1 MASADRHTIHT
12 TEELHELVGEPHE
25 LTRLKVFNELEDTA
39 RTFIGRSPF
48 LLLSTSD
55 SVGNQDVSP
64 KGDPPG
70 FVEIEDDRTLLIPDR
85 PGNKLL
91 FGLANILSNSHVG
104 ILFMIPG
111 TGETLRVNGRAEIT
125 RDPELM
131 QRLLAR
137 GKPAR
142 LAIRVFIDEWFFH
155 CPKAFMRS
163 KLWEASSWP
172 ERQRISFGK
181 LFAKKLDKGK
191 DFADRIDASLEERRQ
206 EL

>member
-1 MASADRHTIHT
+1 MASADPHTIRT
-12 TEELHELVGEPHE
+12 SEELRELIGEPHE
-25 LTRLKVFNELEDTA
+25 LAPLKVFRELEDTA
-39 RTFIGRSPF
+39 RGFIERSPF

-55 SVGNQDVSP
+55 AEGNQDVSP

-104 ILFMIPG
+104 ILFMVPG

-131 QRLLAR
+131 QRLAAR
-137 GKPAR
+137 GKPAK
-142 LAIRVFIDEWFFH
+142 LAIRIMIDEWFFH

-163 KLWEASSWP
+163 KLWESSSWP

-181 LFAKKLDKGK
+181 LLAKRLDKGV
-191 DFADRIDASLEERRQ
+191 DFADGIDANLEERRQ

>member
-1 MASADRHTIHT
+1 MASADPHTIRT
-12 TEELHELVGEPHE
+12 PEELRELIGEPHE
-25 LTRLKVFNELEDTA
+25 LTPLKVFRELEDTA
-39 RTFIGRSPF
+39 RGFIERSPF
-48 LLLSTSD
+48 LLLSTSNAE
-55 SVGNQDVSP
+55 GNQDVSP

-85 PGNKLL
+85 PGNKLM

-104 ILFMIPG
+104 ILFMVPG

-131 QRLLAR
+131 QRLTAR
-137 GKPAR
+137 GKPAQ
-142 LAIRVFIDEWFFH
+142 LAIRIMIDEWFFH

-163 KLWEASSWP
+163 KLWETSSRP

-181 LFAKKLDKGK
+181 LLAKRLDKGK
-191 DFADRIDASLEERRQ
+191 DFADGIDASLEERRQ